1 MRLRTLPSRRH
12 VAKEFL
18 DESVLAT
25 MSRSRTPLNNKIGVN
40 QITQVH
46 SEAVMTTAHTL
57 PSGALVSLN
66 PSVLLIRTSQ
76 PVKTINEE
84 CEGGMNESNQ
94 FNVITTLPELLS
106 GKSVGTMS
114 TGSKF
119 SLSRFYYLTN
129 SQKSFV

>member
-1 MRLRTLPSRRH
+1 MVDMLQLKVMYNALKISFDTCNLQSCFAYFEFTTSSLRLRTLPSRRH

-40 QITQVH
+40 QIIQVH

-66 PSVLLIRTSQ
+66 
-76 PVKTINEE
+76 
-84 CEGGMNESNQ
+84 
-94 FNVITTLPELLS
+94 
-106 GKSVGTMS
+106 
-114 TGSKF
+114 
-119 SLSRFYYLTN
+119 
-129 SQKSFV
+129 

>member
-1 MRLRTLPSRRH
+1 
-12 VAKEFL
+12 
-18 DESVLAT
+18 
-25 MSRSRTPLNNKIGVN
+25 
-40 QITQVH
+40 
-46 SEAVMTTAHTL
+46 MTTAHTL

-84 CEGGMNESNQ
+84 CESGMNDSNQ

-106 GKSVGTMS
+106 SKSVGTMS